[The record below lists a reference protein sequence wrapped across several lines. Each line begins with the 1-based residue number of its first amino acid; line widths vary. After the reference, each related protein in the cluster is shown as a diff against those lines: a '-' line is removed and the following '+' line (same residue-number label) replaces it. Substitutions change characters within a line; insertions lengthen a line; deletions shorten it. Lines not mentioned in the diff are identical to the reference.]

1 MTWSL
6 WLEALAPE
14 WALAVGACLVLL
26 LGVTPARDLVRPL
39 SLLSILIGLAFTIF
53 QGTAT
58 ADVSLPGLEL
68 SPLTQFVRLIGLSIG
83 ALIML
88 VNWYQAD
95 AGERGEYYSMILFSL
110 LGLLL
115 TPSSNDLIM
124 LFFALEL
131 VSVPT
136 YILVALS
143 RTRRE
148 SSEAAVK
155 YFFLGAMAAA
165 IMAYGF
171 SFLYGAAGTTT
182 LFAPEGTPSIAA
194 SILAAEGLNDWSMIG
209 LLLAISGMLFKIAA
223 VPFQVYAPDVYQGA
237 AASVTGM
244 LGFVP
249 KLAGFAALVKLL
261 SLTNWI
267 LPDAVMWL
275 LWVVAAATMIYGNV
289 LALMQQNVKRMLAYS
304 SIAHS
309 GYMLIGLLVGPLAGA
324 GPFQNGISAMLFY
337 MAVYGA
343 MNLGAFAVL
352 AMMTNNHEEIE
363 TLDDLKGLSR
373 RFPFAAFGMAVCAFS
388 LMGFPPTAGFLGKV
402 YIFSSAF
409 SLEEGTRFAGPIF
422 ALAIIGVINSAVG
435 AAYYLRIAGTCYLSE
450 PTEPVESPGRAGV
463 GWGLALCSLA
473 MIVLFILPDSLGDQA
488 ARATNGMAERS
499 IPAEEQL
506 ANR

>member
-1 MTWSL
+1 
-6 WLEALAPE
+6 
-14 WALAVGACLVLL
+14 
-26 LGVTPARDLVRPL
+26 
-39 SLLSILIGLAFTIF
+39 
-53 QGTAT
+53 
-58 ADVSLPGLEL
+58 
-68 SPLTQFVRLIGLSIG
+68 
-83 ALIML
+83 
-88 VNWYQAD
+88 
-95 AGERGEYYSMILFSL
+95 
-110 LGLLL
+110 
-115 TPSSNDLIM
+115 
-124 LFFALEL
+124 
-131 VSVPT
+131 
-136 YILVALS
+136 
-143 RTRRE
+143 
-148 SSEAAVK
+148 
-155 YFFLGAMAAA
+155 
-165 IMAYGF
+165 
-171 SFLYGAAGTTT
+171 
-182 LFAPEGTPSIAA
+182 
-194 SILAAEGLNDWSMIG
+194 
-209 LLLAISGMLFKIAA
+209 
-223 VPFQVYAPDVYQGA
+223 
-237 AASVTGM
+237 
-244 LGFVP
+244 
-249 KLAGFAALVKLL
+249 
-261 SLTNWI
+261 
-267 LPDAVMWL
+267 
-275 LWVVAAATMIYGNV
+275 
-289 LALMQQNVKRMLAYS
+289 
-304 SIAHS
+304 
-309 GYMLIGLLVGPLAGA
+309 
-324 GPFQNGISAMLFY
+324 MLFY